1 MIPHRVSD
9 LNIKADVSLQTL
21 NTLALPGRAEF
32 FCRVNSH
39 EQLAEAL
46 AYARAKKHK
55 VTVLGGGSNVVL
67 AGNISGL
74 VIQIAT
80 WGIEHRQPDSDG
92 HNDDSQSIHWTAAA
106 GENWH
111 QFVQHTLAKKS
122 YGLENLSLI
131 PGLVGAAPIQ
141 NIGAYGLEISD
152 RFVSL
157 QALEISSGNTVNFSK
172 SDCQFGYRES
182 VFKQSAAGQFVV
194 TSVTLALSEQPSVDI
209 SYPALAAALSTT
221 SQTAQPQ
228 SPDLALKMSPPQI
241 SSPQISPLQV
251 SEAVCRIRQQKLPDP
266 AVQPNAGSFFKNPVI
281 SKDRWQQL
289 QEEYAK
295 LPGYPQPDGSVKL
308 PAAWLIDQA
317 GWKGAVGQGCTVHRE
332 HALVLVNS
340 GACSGRQLLQLAED
354 IIVDIERRFGILLII
369 EPQVLGLSK
378 SL

>member
-1 MIPHRVSD
+1 MNDV
-9 LNIKADVSLQTL
+9 NIRANVSLQSL

-32 FCRVNSH
+32 FSRVSSND
-39 EQLAEAL
+39 ELAEAL
-46 AYARAKKHK
+46 AHARAHK
-55 VTVLGGGSNVVL
+55 LRVTVLGGGSNVVL
-67 AGNISGL
+67 ASDISGL

-80 WGIEHRQPDSDG
+80 RGIERCEQGS
-92 HNDDSQSIHWTAAA
+92 NSKTVHWTAAA

-111 QFVQHTLAKKS
+111 QFVQHTLAEKS

-157 QALEISSGNTVNFSK
+157 QALEINTGHAVSFSK
-172 SDCQFGYRES
+172 SDCQFGYRDS
-182 VFKQSAAGQFVV
+182 VFKQSAAGQFVI
-194 TSVTLALSEQPSVDI
+194 TSVTLALSEQPNVDI
-209 SYPALAAALSTT
+209 SYPALAAALSAT
-221 SQTAQPQ
+221 SKTGQ
-228 SPDLALKMSPPQI
+228 SQAPDLALKF
-241 SSPQISPLQV
+241 SPQQI

-266 AVQPNAGSFFKNPVI
+266 AVQANAGSFFKNPVM
-281 SKDRWQQL
+281 SSERWQQL
-289 QEEYAK
+289 QAQYPQ
-295 LPGYPQPDGSVKL
+295 LPGYPQPDGTIKL

-317 GWKGAVGQGCTVHRE
+317 GWKGAAGQGCGVHRE

-354 IIVDIERRFGILLII
+354 IIVDIERRFAILLVI
-369 EPQVLGLSK
+369 EPQILGLSS